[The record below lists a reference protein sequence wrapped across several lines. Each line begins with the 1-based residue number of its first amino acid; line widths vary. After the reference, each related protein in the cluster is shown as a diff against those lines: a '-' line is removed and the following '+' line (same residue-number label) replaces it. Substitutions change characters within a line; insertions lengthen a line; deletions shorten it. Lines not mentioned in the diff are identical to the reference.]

1 MRNLT
6 EEKIPGIKAGF
17 ELKEPEDKEAA
28 KKWIIEQE
36 AIGNR
41 PPTTRKG
48 TIETI
53 IEGDEENQRII
64 VVSCNGVYIY
74 IFNDSLVGNM
84 KKMSSEKLKNK
95 SIRFKLV
102 GKYQDK
108 YVGSCSEIDDFYKT
122 AMAHGKIMTGK
133 LIEVS
138 PSRNNRYEKEGTI
151 LSKGDI
157 LYIKA
162 GDLALPNFLKPEEC
176 INKNLDFVVREVT
189 PTGKVYVSTVIPSDF
204 RKQQLNYFFNTEKS
218 FKATVAEVKN
228 FGAFLIYKNNVA
240 LVLRNKD
247 FSANYTA
254 CKKVLEPG
262 DILDVKIKEIDAKQ
276 EKYIVEMVE
285 KVVAKQTKDLNEIKV
300 KDVFDGEVVTVE
312 PFGCF
317 VNIAT
322 GVDVLCPIGRDK
334 REPIMG
340 DTVRVEISAVYPDNN
355 KIRGNIIKFNDNLP
369 DLSEFHLL
377 KGE

>member
-1 MRNLT
+1 MINLT
-6 EEKIPGIKAGF
+6 EEKIPGIKSSF
-17 ELKEPEDKEAA
+17 ELKEPEDKEEA
-28 KKWIIEQE
+28 KKWIVEQE

-48 TIETI
+48 IIEKVIEGETI
-53 IEGDEENQRII
+53 NDRVLLINYSGIY
-64 VVSCNGVYIY
+64 VY
-74 IFNDSLVGNM
+74 IFNDSLIGEM
-84 KKMSSEKLKNK
+84 KKMSSKKLEKK
-95 SIRFKLV
+95 SIRFKIA

-108 YVGSCSEIDDFYKT
+108 YIGSCTDIIDFYKV

-133 LIEVS
+133 LIEIS
-138 PSRNNRYEKEGTI
+138 PSRNSKYEKEGTI

-157 LYIKA
+157 LYVKA

-176 INKNLDFVVREVT
+176 INMNLDFVVREIT
-189 PTGKVYVSTVIPSDF
+189 ENNKIYVSTVIPSDF
-204 RKQQLNYFFNTEKS
+204 RKQQLNYFYDTGKS

-247 FSANYTA
+247 FSSNYTA
-254 CKKVLEPG
+254 CKKILEPG
-262 DILDVKIKEIDAKQ
+262 DILDVRIKEVDNSQDKFVVEMLEKLETKQAIDIKQLKIKDI
-276 EKYIVEMVE
+276 
-285 KVVAKQTKDLNEIKV
+285 L
-300 KDVFDGEVVTVE
+300 DGEVVTVE

-317 VNIAT
+317 VNVAT
-322 GVDVLCPIGRDK
+322 GVDVLCPIGREK

-340 DTVRVEISAVYPDNN
+340 DTVKVEISAVYPDKN

-369 DLSEFHLL
+369 DLSSFNLL
-377 KGE
+377 KGD